1 MTTIGKSD
9 FKAQELR
16 VHQILNSDPCAK
28 FIVELIEIDSKFLS
42 KTSRYEHMQ
51 AMEKMRS
58 YFDYYC
64 QLSTAAAVGVSE
76 EGPEDFFDGLEQAE
90 REDVAAK
97 LRISPATAQRKI
109 DIARALTSYLPLTS
123 EALATGAIS
132 ASHANAIVQE
142 TTSIIERGADPI
154 IISEMESKAI
164 SYAEFHTPNQ
174 VGRKLKTLI
183 ANLDPN
189 SFEELAS
196 EEREKRSVQMFS
208 GDYGM
213 ATIVA
218 LLPAIEAQSIMNLI
232 NDCAKRAQGADIL
245 HARQATQMA
254 PTLQSEI
261 GKDSFL
267 TIDAYRADAFISLML
282 SNDLNISNQGRKV
295 NFGSREDN
303 IEDES
308 EFFSL
313 ESKELRKPS
322 LSHRRPVTIQ
332 LTMDFATLIGLKD
345 QPAHLNGYG
354 PIPASIAR
362 ELAMDAKWQKFITDP
377 LTGVLLDYGRQFY
390 VPPQALQDFIVARD
404 RYCRFPGCAQPAH
417 RTDIDHAIPWEE
429 GGKTSPENLGL
440 LCRRHHRLKTHG
452 GWSLESY
459 ADGSCKWINQ
469 NGEEF
474 FVPARPFSQAA

>member
-1 MTTIGKSD
+1 MFNREI
-9 FKAQELR
+9 AIEQELR
-16 VHQILNSDPCAK
+16 IHQILNSEPCAQY
-28 FIVELIEIDSKFLS
+28 IVELIAIESKYLS

-51 AMEKMRS
+51 AMEKLRS
-58 YFDYYC
+58 FFDYYC
-64 QLSTAAAVGVSE
+64 QISTAAAVGVSE

-109 DIARALTSYLPLTS
+109 DTARTLTTFLPLTS
-123 EALATGAIS
+123 EALATGSIS

-142 TTSIIERGADPI
+142 TAAIIERGADPLI
-154 IISEMESKAI
+154 IQEMETKAI

-183 ANLDPN
+183 ANLDPA
-189 SFEELAS
+189 SFEEIS
-196 EEREKRSVQMFS
+196 IIEREKRSVQMFPS
-208 GDYGM
+208 DHGM

-232 NDCAKRAQGADIL
+232 NDCAKRAQHSDYLI
-245 HARQATQMA
+245 ARSAVESSKLM
-254 PTLQSEI
+254 QSEV
-261 GKDSFL
+261 GKDTFL
-267 TIDAYRADAFISLML
+267 TIDAYRADAFIALML
-282 SNDLNISNQGRKV
+282 AQTSQDLAISKNSDQMASGLT
-295 NFGSREDN
+295 
-303 IEDES
+303 S
-308 EFFSL
+308 EQTS
-313 ESKELRKPS
+313 EQTSKPI
-322 LSHRRPVTIQ
+322 LSHRRPITIQ
-332 LTMDFATLIGLKD
+332 LTMDLATMFGL
-345 QPAHLNGYG
+345 QNNPAHLNGYG

-390 VPPQALQDFIVARD
+390 VPPQALQDFIIARD
-404 RYCRFPGCAQPAH
+404 RHCRFPGCAQPAH

-452 GWSLESY
+452 GWKLESF

-474 FVPARPFSQAA
+474 FVPARPFNEAA

>member
-1 MTTIGKSD
+1 MFNREIATE
-9 FKAQELR
+9 QELR
-16 VHQILNSDPCAK
+16 IHQILNSEPCAQY
-28 FIVELIEIDSKFLS
+28 IVELIAIESKYLS

-51 AMEKMRS
+51 AMEKLRS
-58 YFDYYC
+58 FFDYYC
-64 QLSTAAAVGVSE
+64 QISTAAAVGVSE

-109 DIARALTSYLPLTS
+109 DTARTLTTFLPLTS
-123 EALATGAIS
+123 EALATGSIS

-142 TTSIIERGADPI
+142 TAAIIERGADPLI
-154 IISEMESKAI
+154 IQEMETKAI

-183 ANLDPN
+183 ANLDPA
-189 SFEELAS
+189 SFEEIS
-196 EEREKRSVQMFS
+196 SIEREKRSVQMFPS
-208 GDYGM
+208 DHGM

-232 NDCAKRAQGADIL
+232 NDCAKRAQNSDYLI
-245 HARQATQMA
+245 ARSAVESSKLM
-254 PTLQSEI
+254 QSEV

-267 TIDAYRADAFISLML
+267 TIDAYRADAFIALML
-282 SNDLNISNQGRKV
+282 AQTSQDLTISSSSDQMASGLTS
-295 NFGSREDN
+295 GQTSG
-303 IEDES
+303 
-308 EFFSL
+308 L
-313 ESKELRKPS
+313 PSKPI
-322 LSHRRPVTIQ
+322 LSHRRPITIQ
-332 LTMDFATLIGLKD
+332 LTMDLATMFGL
-345 QPAHLNGYG
+345 QNNPAHLNGYG

-390 VPPQALQDFIVARD
+390 VPPQALQDFIIARD
-404 RYCRFPGCAQPAH
+404 RHCRFPGCAQPAH

-452 GWSLESY
+452 GWKLESF

-474 FVPARPFSQAA
+474 FVPARPFNEAA

>member
-1 MTTIGKSD
+1 MFNREIATE
-9 FKAQELR
+9 QELR
-16 VHQILNSDPCAK
+16 IHQILNSEPCAQY
-28 FIVELIEIDSKFLS
+28 IVELIAIESKYLS

-51 AMEKMRS
+51 AMEKLRS
-58 YFDYYC
+58 FFDYYC
-64 QLSTAAAVGVSE
+64 QISTAAAVGVSE

-109 DIARALTSYLPLTS
+109 DTARTLTTFLPLTS
-123 EALATGAIS
+123 EALATGSIS

-142 TTSIIERGADPI
+142 TAAIIERGADPLI
-154 IISEMESKAI
+154 IQEMETKAI

-183 ANLDPN
+183 ANLDPA
-189 SFEELAS
+189 SFEEIS
-196 EEREKRSVQMFS
+196 SIEREKRSVQMFPS
-208 GDYGM
+208 DHGM

-232 NDCAKRAQGADIL
+232 NDCAKRAQNSDYLI
-245 HARQATQMA
+245 ARSAVESSKLM
-254 PTLQSEI
+254 QSEV

-267 TIDAYRADAFISLML
+267 TIDAYRADAFIALML
-282 SNDLNISNQGRKV
+282 AQTSQDLTISSNSDQIDSGLT
-295 NFGSREDN
+295 
-303 IEDES
+303 S
-308 EFFSL
+308 EQTSGL
-313 ESKELRKPS
+313 TSGQTSKPI
-322 LSHRRPVTIQ
+322 LSHRRPITIQ
-332 LTMDFATLIGLKD
+332 LTMDLAKMLGL
-345 QPAHLNGYG
+345 QNNPAHLNGYG

-390 VPPQALQDFIVARD
+390 VPPQALQDFIIARD
-404 RYCRFPGCAQPAH
+404 RHCRFPGCAQPAH

-452 GWSLESY
+452 GWKLESF

-474 FVPARPFSQAA
+474 FVPARPFNEAA

>member
-1 MTTIGKSD
+1 MFNREIATE
-9 FKAQELR
+9 QELR
-16 VHQILNSDPCAK
+16 IHQILNSEPCAQY
-28 FIVELIEIDSKFLS
+28 IVELIAIESKYLS

-51 AMEKMRS
+51 AMEKLRS
-58 YFDYYC
+58 FFDYYC
-64 QLSTAAAVGVSE
+64 QISTAAAVGVSE

-109 DIARALTSYLPLTS
+109 DTARTLTTFLPLTS
-123 EALATGAIS
+123 EALATGSIS

-142 TTSIIERGADPI
+142 TAAIIERGADPLI
-154 IISEMESKAI
+154 IQEMETKAI

-183 ANLDPN
+183 ANLDPA
-189 SFEELAS
+189 SFEEIS
-196 EEREKRSVQMFS
+196 SIEREKRSVQMFPS
-208 GDYGM
+208 DHGM

-232 NDCAKRAQGADIL
+232 NDCARRAQKSDYLI
-245 HARQATQMA
+245 ARSAVESSKLM
-254 PTLQSEI
+254 QSEV

-267 TIDAYRADAFISLML
+267 TIDAYRADAFITLML
-282 SNDLNISNQGRKV
+282 AQTSQDLTISSNSDQIDSGLT
-295 NFGSREDN
+295 
-303 IEDES
+303 S
-308 EFFSL
+308 EQTSGL
-313 ESKELRKPS
+313 TSGQTSKPI
-322 LSHRRPVTIQ
+322 LSHRRPITIQ
-332 LTMDFATLIGLKD
+332 LTMDLATMFGL
-345 QPAHLNGYG
+345 QNNPAHLNGYG

-390 VPPQALQDFIVARD
+390 VPPQALQDFIIARD
-404 RYCRFPGCAQPAH
+404 RHCRFPGCAQPAH

-452 GWSLESY
+452 GWKLESF

-474 FVPARPFSQAA
+474 FVPARPFNEAA